1 MRKKISL
8 VLLTALLLSG
18 CKAAEAPTEPSLNL
32 YIPSKDTQTYQSA
45 PESTS
50 EDAQQQPEEKS
61 GEQNAPGDVSA
72 QQYTGAVSQYL
83 MPLEEYSWEREQKPE
98 FVMLHFTSA
107 VVEHRED
114 PCNPQYVRD
123 IFEDYKISVHYVIDR
138 EGTVYC
144 YIPEDRVAWHAGEGS
159 FGQDPKYRDKMNSYA
174 IGIQLLGIGSQE
186 EMKAYL
192 GTEEYEA
199 LDPAVI
205 GFTDAQYASL
215 NALVAD
221 ICSRYDI
228 PADRD
233 HVIGHDQYS
242 PDAQDPGSLLDWD
255 RVLG

>member
-8 VLLTALLLSG
+8 FLLTALLLSG
-18 CKAAEAPTEPSLNL
+18 CGKTAAPTEPSLNL
-32 YIPSKDTQTYQSA
+32 YIPSAETAPDAESA
-45 PESTS
+45 SS
-50 EDAQQQPEEKS
+50 MPEET
-61 GEQNAPGDVSA
+61 EN
-72 QQYTGAVSQYL
+72 QQETEEKTQSTPASENQYAGAIAQYL
-83 MPLEEYSWEREQKPE
+83 TPLEEYSWEREQKPE

-123 IFEDYKISVHYVIDR
+123 IFENYKISVHYVIDR
-138 EGTVYC
+138 DGNIYC

-159 FGQDPKYRDKMNSYA
+159 FQNDPKYQGKMNSYA
-174 IGIQLLGIGSQE
+174 IGIQLLGVGSEE

-192 GTEEYEA
+192 DAGEYAA
-199 LDPAVI
+199 LDQAVI
-205 GFTDAQYASL
+205 GFTDAQYQSL
-215 NALVAD
+215 QSLVAD

-233 HVIGHDQYS
+233 HVIGHDEYS
-242 PDAQDPGSLLDWD
+242 PDAQDPGSLLDWN